1 MKITKVEVVEPDEKN
16 AYHYYWV
23 LIHTDE
29 GITGLGETYHGL
41 KGAAKACIE
50 AFGEGLIG
58 KDPSDIEGIFQQLF
72 HQSSY
77 HGQQGAEFRAMSAID
92 VALWDI
98 KGKALGVPIY
108 QLLGGKC
115 RDEVPVY
122 FSGGMDGIPL
132 DRSAIMDRAQWL
144 VEQGWKAFK
153 TDVFARHRDE
163 RLGKYISLQAIREA
177 TDMLRWVRE
186 AVGDQLEICMD
197 CHAYWDVPSAIK
209 CAQSLEEF
217 NVMFI
222 EEPIGPDNAAAMAK
236 VARSTT
242 TPICTGERLFGR
254 FRFREL
260 LEQHVCDIIMPDLAW
275 TGGISETC
283 KIAYMAE
290 TYYVPIAPHNYG
302 PITCMA
308 LVHVMAHVPN
318 TRYLEFTANHYENT
332 EGIIGWE
339 GMGWNRWVNHPI
351 VASNSALP
359 LPTEPGLG
367 IELSEEVMARHRGR
381 A

>member
-1 MKITKVEVVEPDEKN
+1 MKITKVEVVEPNEEN
-16 AYHYYWV
+16 ASNYYWV

-50 AFGEGLIG
+50 AFGEEVLIG
-58 KDPSDIEGIFQQLF
+58 KDPSDIEGIFQQMF
-72 HQSSY
+72 HRSSY

-98 KGKALGVPIY
+98 KGKALGAPIY

-115 RDEVPVY
+115 RENVPVY
-122 FSGGMDGIPL
+122 YSGGLGSTP
-132 DRSAIMDRAQWL
+132 REREAIMDRARWL
-144 VEQGWKAFK
+144 VENGWKAFK
-153 TDVFARHRDE
+153 GGVHPRTRPLDH
-163 RLGKYISLQAIREA
+163 YIDSAAKIEEDIQV
-177 TDMLRWVRE
+177 LRWVRE
-186 AVGDQLEICMD
+186 AVGNQLDICVD
-197 CHAYWDVPSAIK
+197 CHASWDVASAVRAAK
-209 CAQSLEEF
+209 ALEEIDVLF
-217 NVMFI
+217 M
-222 EEPIGPDNAAAMAK
+222 EEPIRPDNHEAMAK
-236 VARSTT
+236 VARSTR

-260 LEQHVCDIIMPDLAW
+260 LEKQVCAVIMPDLAW
-275 TGGISETC
+275 TGGISETR

-318 TRYLEFTANHYENT
+318 TRYLEFTANHYE
-332 EGIIGWE
+332 EWE
-339 GMGWNRWVNHPI
+339 GVGWNRWINRPI
-351 VASNSALP
+351 AAKDSALP
-359 LPTEPGLG
+359 LPAEPGLG
-367 IELSEEVMARHRGR
+367 IELSDEVMERHRKR
-381 A
+381 TR